1 MNSVTFLKKAMQYDK
16 IIFFEILNYFKYR
29 RKCKN
34 TSREFYL
41 IKIFSPVKLQTWLAN
56 YQLQVNNSN
65 PSKHMVLNH
74 SAQGVLYVFHQTTE
88 LEFRF

>member
-41 IKIFSPVKLQTWLAN
+41 IKIFSPVKLQT
-56 YQLQVNNSN
+56 
-65 PSKHMVLNH
+65 
-74 SAQGVLYVFHQTTE
+74 
-88 LEFRF
+88 